1 MGWGAGN
8 GKETK
13 KGKIKES
20 NACFAGVS
28 SVSSPLV
35 RFSCDLDSN
44 FSSNREED
52 IKVEIT
58 FVNVNFPYKRV
69 ISTVF
74 SELFL

>member
-1 MGWGAGN
+1 
-8 GKETK
+8 
-13 KGKIKES
+13 
-20 NACFAGVS
+20 
-28 SVSSPLV
+28 VSSPLV